1 MLPFLNLLLPLSDHC
16 LLVSIYGTQKP
27 FVSCHFSFNILS
39 FAYCFPCIT
48 AMMCRGGFVGNGHF
62 LGQNL
67 YRVGSSS
74 AELGCEVD
82 LNSIEFSCRP
92 CVSIL
97 SSRCSTPFCCYE
109 SNEALLMCTA
119 PCFEVCVW
127 CALPCCNNHCLIDAL
142 EIGPQ
147 YLSRHSMHNLVC
159 LSFSHFHLS
168 LCLSLFPPSV
178 PVLVPPSPV
187 PLSSP
192 LVSAY
197 MTVSQSIL
205 SSRSAQ
211 RLVSF
216 YF

>member
-39 FAYCFPCIT
+39 FAYCFPFLT

-97 SSRCSTPFCCYE
+97 SSRCRTPFCCYE

-127 CALPCCNNHCLIDAL
+127 CALPCCTNHCLIRCTGDRTSISFAAFYAQS
-142 EIGPQ
+142 G
-147 YLSRHSMHNLVC
+147 V
-159 LSFSHFHLS
+159 SFSLS
-168 LCLSLFPPSV
+168 LSSLTLSLTFPSICPFPRPSFSC
-178 PVLVPPSPV
+178 PSF
-187 PLSSP
+187 
-192 LVSAY
+192 
-197 MTVSQSIL
+197 L
-205 SSRSAQ
+205 SSRFGIYDG
-211 RLVSF
+211 VSVYSVF
-216 YF
+216 

>member
-39 FAYCFPCIT
+39 FAYCFPFLT

-97 SSRCSTPFCCYE
+97 SSRCSTPFCCNE

-127 CALPCCNNHCLIDAL
+127 CALPCCTNHCLIDAL

-147 YLSRHSMHNLVC
+147 YLRGILCTIWCVF
-159 LSFSHFHLS
+159 LSLTFISHFVSHFSLHLS
-168 LCLSLFPPSV
+168 LSSSLLLLSLFP
-178 PVLVPPSPV
+178 L
-187 PLSSP
+187 LSFRH
-192 LVSAY
+192 
-197 MTVSQSIL
+197 I
-205 SSRSAQ
+205 
-211 RLVSF
+211 
-216 YF
+216 